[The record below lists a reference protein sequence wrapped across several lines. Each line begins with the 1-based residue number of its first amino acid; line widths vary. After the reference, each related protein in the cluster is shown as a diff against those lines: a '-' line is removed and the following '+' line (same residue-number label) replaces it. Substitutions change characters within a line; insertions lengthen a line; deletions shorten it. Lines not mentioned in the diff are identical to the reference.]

1 MGKQTNSGTSPGA
14 RLRTPDEVADAAI
27 ERFAKATS
35 AGASV
40 DADAWKR
47 AISAEARAFAQEL
60 IHGAAGVVIDSARGK
75 RGGKTEAAKLAG
87 DIKDKLAECA
97 G

>member
-1 MGKQTNSGTSPGA
+1 MAKQTNSGPSQGVK
-14 RLRTPDEVADAAI
+14 LRTPDEVAESAI

-47 AISAEARAFAQEL
+47 AIAAEARAFAVEL
-60 IHGAAGVVIDSARGK
+60 IHGAAEVVIDSARGK
-75 RGGKTEAAKLAG
+75 RGGKSEAARLAG

>member
-1 MGKQTNSGTSPGA
+1 MAQKANSAAAPA
-14 RLRTPDEVADAAI
+14 RRLRTPDEMADAAI
-27 ERFAKATS
+27 ERFARATS
-35 AGASV
+35 AGAAV

-47 AISAEARAFAQEL
+47 AIASEARAFAQEL
-60 IHGAAGVVIDSARGK
+60 IHGAVDVVVENARGK